1 MSKWGGKKE
10 SNSLTILQDDLFL
23 NTFLHDINIVQTPQN
38 SHESLRTPTS
48 VSTCDQVQK
57 YNFYAKGKF
66 PLYFKAFLYRFETL
80 ISLPHSQILTK
91 LANSF
96 STVVTEL
103 ILNLLPIQNILFCK
117 GTSPINLIAGL

>member
-1 MSKWGGKKE
+1 MSKWGGGEEE
-10 SNSLTILQDDLFL
+10 SNSLAILQDDLFL

-38 SHESLRTPTS
+38 SHKSLRTPTS

-57 YNFYAKGKF
+57 YNFYAQGKF
-66 PLYFKAFLYRFETL
+66 PLYFKSFLYRFKTL

-96 STVVTEL
+96 FNVVIKL
-103 ILNLLPIQNILFCK
+103 ILNLLPI
-117 GTSPINLIAGL
+117 